1 MHRSPMPRV
10 LTTDAVA
17 ARERLA
23 YWNDAVSDAYVR
35 LDTTAPG
42 GDVVGDIRVDALA
55 TLELSRVTATAQLVR
70 RTPSL
75 IATAAED
82 FFLVSIQTRG
92 TGLVTQDGARRS
104 CSRATSR
111 STTPPGPTSCG
122 STAPSSSTCS
132 CCRARRCARSCAAL
146 RS

>member
-55 TLELSRVTATAQLVR
+55 TLVLSRVTATAQLVR

-92 TGLVTQDGARRS
+92 TGLVTQDGRTAQLQPGGLRALRLHPALRAAVRRPLPAV
-104 CSRATSR
+104 RPHA
-111 STTPPGPTSCG
+111 PGP
-122 STAPSSSTCS
+122 
-132 CCRARRCARSCAAL
+132 
-146 RS
+146 

>member
-1 MHRSPMPRV
+1 MSWASFAAASAIRATVRSMPASRSRKAGAACTAAARKRGCASDMGEGCRRRARGGGPCVAETLTERRSGMHRSPMPRV

-55 TLELSRVTATAQLVR
+55 TLELSRVK
-70 RTPSL
+70 
-75 IATAAED
+75 
-82 FFLVSIQTRG
+82 
-92 TGLVTQDGARRS
+92 RRS
-104 CSRATSR
+104 SS
-111 STTPPGPTSCG
+111 G
-122 STAPSSSTCS
+122 AP
-132 CCRARRCARSCAAL
+132 RR
-146 RS
+146 

>member
-92 TGLVTQDGARRS
+92 TSCAVAVTRESSSVARASTRMS
-104 CSRATSR
+104 PTTS
-111 STTPPGPTSCG
+111 PPG
-122 STAPSSSTCS
+122 AVVSSRT
-132 CCRARRCARSCAAL
+132 
-146 RS
+146 

>member
-1 MHRSPMPRV
+1 MHRFPMPRV

-35 LDTTAPG
+35 LDTTAPD

-75 IATAAED
+75 IASASRRAA
-82 FFLVSIQTRG
+82 SASSRRT
-92 TGLVTQDGARRS
+92 GARPS
-104 CSRATSR
+104 CNRATSR

-122 STAPSSSTCS
+122 STGRSSSTC
-132 CCRARRCARSCAAL
+132 
-146 RS
+146 